1 MNSIRALLALLFLTL
16 NTAIWCVP
24 LYTMGLLR
32 WLIPIASVRAFLSGL
47 MDIVMHGW
55 VGGNRV
61 MNAVLGLHNNELTM
75 SVSKPLSTDKKY
87 IVLCNHQSWSDIV
100 ILQNTLRG
108 IVPPLKFF
116 TKRELIWLPLLG
128 VAFWLLG
135 FPYVRRRGHDGET
148 LAKTCEG
155 FKQHPVCVLN
165 FLEGTRFTEAKRVSK
180 ESKHTYLLPP
190 KIGGLAYV
198 LGELGEQI
206 DQILD
211 VTIAYPDGTPTF
223 WEYLKGETGRVSVD
237 IAAHPVP
244 VKGQD
249 RSLTDA
255 ELSDLK
261 RWTEKLWETK
271 DTQLANLLQARELA

>member
-116 TKRELIWLPLLG
+116 TKSELIWLPLLG

-135 FPYVRRRGHDGET
+135 FPYVKRRGHDGET
-148 LAKTCEG
+148 LAKTC
-155 FKQHPVCVLN
+155 
-165 FLEGTRFTEAKRVSK
+165 
-180 ESKHTYLLPP
+180 LL
-190 KIGGLAYV
+190 YTS
-198 LGELGEQI
+198 
-206 DQILD
+206 D
-211 VTIAYPDGTPTF
+211 
-223 WEYLKGETGRVSVD
+223 
-237 IAAHPVP
+237 AA
-244 VKGQD
+244 D
-249 RSLTDA
+249 
-255 ELSDLK
+255 E
-261 RWTEKLWETK
+261 
-271 DTQLANLLQARELA
+271 

>member
-1 MNSIRALLALLFLTL
+1 
-16 NTAIWCVP
+16 
-24 LYTMGLLR
+24 
-32 WLIPIASVRAFLSGL
+32 
-47 MDIVMHGW
+47 
-55 VGGNRV
+55 

-116 TKRELIWLPLLG
+116 TKSELIWLPLLG

-135 FPYVRRRGHDGET
+135 FPYVKRRGHDGET

-180 ESKHTYLLPP
+180 ESKHTHLLPP
-190 KIGGLAYV
+190 KVGGLAYV
-198 LGELGEQI
+198 LGELGEQV

-223 WEYLKGETGRVSVD
+223 WEFLKGETGRVSID